1 MRIVVLLCLLIGV
14 AFETVAGSLTIVGN
28 PGPDLSSSDIEEIK
42 RLANAEGGEPWLFIG
57 VGGQLGLSQIVRVF
71 CEPPQKSEMVR
82 RGSLVH
88 ISRQRPS
95 RDSQVW
101 NPWKLLG
108 SEFYAQVK
116 LEGREFGHVKDNRD
130 NNRPFSVVGKFSD
143 EELIELVTLVRSSP
157 TFKPPVAQTHKTPN
171 STQVKG
177 TLPIWYIH
185 RKDDGHVEVNLLD
198 GRSRGQTVRLTSKN
212 GKWSILAVGMWIS

>member
-1 MRIVVLLCLLIGV
+1 MRIVVLLSLLIGV
-14 AFETVAGSLTIVGN
+14 AFEAVAGSLTIVGN

-42 RLANAEGGEPWLFIG
+42 RLANAEGGDPWLFIG

-71 CEPPQKSEMVR
+71 CEPTQKSEMVR

-101 NPWKLLG
+101 NHWKLLG

-116 LEGREFGHVKDNRD
+116 LEGREFGHVTDDRD
-130 NNRPFSVVGKFSD
+130 NNRPISVVGKFSD
-143 EELIELVTLVRSSP
+143 EELVQLVKFVRSSP
-157 TFKPPVAQTHKTPN
+157 TFKPTGARTQKPPP

-185 RKDDGHVEVNLLD
+185 RKDDGQVEVNMLD
-198 GRSRGQTVRLTSKN
+198 GPSDGQFVRLRKEN
-212 GKWSILAVGMWIS
+212 GKWMIINAGIWMS